1 MLVERWMRIMQTIQ
15 FPWII
20 AVHKYCGDDVRA
32 ARDVGG
38 FATEKMDNKIFIWRE
53 EVETWR

>member
-38 FATEKMDNKIFIWRE
+38 FATEKMDNKIFI
-53 EVETWR
+53 